1 MGLID
6 RLQYAQSL
14 SEGKRVLDVGGLG
27 MTYQASNSSVMGRI
41 LKVGHHLAD
50 ALGRGRRVTATD
62 SSFANALGGPGQVAS
77 EYRVVDYTE
86 HPKVHY
92 AINMNE
98 KDSVQK
104 MRDALEEFKPEVI
117 LCMETLEHV
126 NYHFEIMNAFAD
138 AASKYG
144 TVVFITLPNNANWV
158 LNALGWNFDHSVAFF
173 RDIAE
178 RFVTRS
184 DLGKHEVTYGGCMQK
199 YVWHW
204 WIVYLASFCQPFNLG
219 FTIRPKAEASL
230 P

>member
-1 MGLID
+1 
-6 RLQYAQSL
+6 
-14 SEGKRVLDVGGLG
+14 
-27 MTYQASNSSVMGRI
+27 MTYRAPRTGLAGRL
-41 LKVGHHLAD
+41 LKVFHHLAD
-50 ALGRGRRVTATD
+50 AIGRGRRVSAED
-62 SSFANALGGPGQVAS
+62 SSFANALGGPAKVAS
-77 EYRVVDYTE
+77 EYRVADYTE

-98 KDSVQK
+98 KDSVEK
-104 MRDALEEFKPEVI
+104 MRAALEEFQPEVI

-138 AASKYG
+138 AVSRYG
-144 TVVFITLPNNANWV
+144 TVVFITLPNNANWI

-184 DLGKHEVTYGGCMQK
+184 DLGQHEVTYNGCMQK

-204 WIVYLASFCQPFNLG
+204 WIVYLLSFCQPFNLA
-219 FTIRPKAEASL
+219 FTICPKEQAD
-230 P
+230 